1 MNVHQAIAFLEARG
15 VCLSLGDDDKIIIQF
30 PSGRNGSLEEEKMME
45 VLRSSRQEA
54 IRILQLR
61 KYRLSGFEQAEPLS
75 GTHTLKTSNLQ
86 HALQLGE
93 VIKAGLATL
102 DGPVIYDIS
111 GKEITITYQPLV
123 PLDWVH
129 PDQQAE

>member
-1 MNVHQAIAFLEARG
+1 MNAHQAIAFLEAKG
-15 VCLSLGDDDKIIIQF
+15 VHLSLGDGDKITVQF
-30 PSGRNGSLEEEKMME
+30 PSDCSRGLQEEKMME
-45 VLRSSRQEA
+45 VLRSDRQEA
-54 IRILQLR
+54 IRILRLR
-61 KYRLSGFEQAEPLS
+61 KYRLHGFEQAEPLS

-93 VIKAGLATL
+93 AIKAGLAAL

-111 GKEITITYQPLV
+111 SKEITITYQPLV

-129 PDQQAE
+129 PDHQVE

>member
-15 VCLSLGDDDKIIIQF
+15 VRLSLGGDDKITIQF
-30 PSGRNGSLEEEKMME
+30 PSGCSRSLEEEKIME

-54 IRILQLR
+54 IRILKLW

-75 GTHTLKTSNLQ
+75 GTLTLKTSNLQ

-93 VIKAGLATL
+93 AIKSGLAAL
-102 DGPVIYDIS
+102 DGPVIYDLS
-111 GKEITITYQPLV
+111 SKEITITYQPLV
-123 PLDWVH
+123 PLDWIH
-129 PDQQAE
+129 SDYQDE